1 MRVISWCPPVLVL
14 SQLQQMENSSI
25 PSLSEVAMALLTEI
39 FHKWTP
45 PVSYTDNM
53 ISKPCT
59 VFDTTCN
66 QCHLSRCE
74 AALAQVLLCGWSLP
88 MIVM

>member
-1 MRVISWCPPVLVL
+1 MVL
-14 SQLQQMENSSI
+14 SQLQQMESSSI
-25 PSLSEVAMALLTEI
+25 PSLSEVAMALLREI

-45 PVSYTDNM
+45 PVSYADDM

-59 VFDTTCN
+59 VFDTPCN

-74 AALAQVLLCGWSLP
+74 AALSQVLLCGLSLP
-88 MIVM
+88 MVVM